1 MNYKY
6 LTFQNLQLPVCD
18 QSAVFLYKLLLYCE
32 NVKRSNDFTGFDI
45 RKKEIRNFL
54 EQKKITLNYNE
65 KPHQHYDKNTI
76 IFNISHSVGWDL
88 LRHLRNAV
96 AHGSL
101 TKSKN
106 VLQLSD
112 KNNGKLT
119 MYGNLSDNLLL
130 PLIDVI
136 VSNRKLH
143 KTR

>member
-1 MNYKY
+1 MKN
-6 LTFQNLQLPVCD
+6 V
-18 QSAVFLYKLLLYCE
+18 VF
-32 NVKRSNDFTGFDI
+32 
-45 RKKEIRNFL
+45 
-54 EQKKITLNYNE
+54 EQT
-65 KPHQHYDKNTI
+65 
-76 IFNISHSVGWDL
+76 SVGWDL

-112 KNNGKLT
+112 KKNGKLT